1 MYIQKHDT
9 SLNNSKENNSEKWKE
24 TEGEIKASFNIAVNI
39 CKYVQK
45 WNLNLHTPPR
55 LQPRT
60 DEQQSYS

>member
-39 CKYVQK
+39 WKYVQK

-60 DEQQSYS
+60 EEQQSYS